1 MNIQAEKIELLKLL
15 LDTNNPKIIQLI
27 KQIFEQEKNADFWDE
42 LRLNNNQ
49 KSKRQLLKFKMER
62 LLITIHL
69 WQTID
74 NNEQKG

>member
-42 LRLNNNQ
+42 L
-49 KSKRQLLKFKMER
+49 
-62 LLITIHL
+62 TV
-69 WQTID
+69 
-74 NNEQKG
+74 EQQSEIKTATSEIQNGKVTDYDSFMANYR

>member
-42 LRLNNNQ
+42 L
-49 KSKRQLLKFKMER
+49 
-62 LLITIHL
+62 TV
-69 WQTID
+69 
-74 NNEQKG
+74 EQQSEIKTATSEIQNGKVTDCDSFMANYR